1 VLTPDDQVP
10 YSDPIRGELNALES
24 SIEWSSA
31 VAPGLWFRSDELM
44 DPLGRALDAVEASIE
59 GATVRPA
66 EPIPVE
72 PLPLAHEPPGL
83 VSQGASEGPPL
94 EPEHRR
100 LDWISLNPPVAARPF
115 FTHEGLD
122 APPYQPRGHSGTG
135 IRNEAGSRARQCPKD
150 DHTVDET
157 EDCPSCKEFGD
168 HDRDGVE
175 RCYFD
180 WLEENQEQD
189 GANGGEEE

>member
-1 VLTPDDQVP
+1 MKTPDEQVP
-10 YSDPIRGELNALES
+10 YSDPLRGELDALES

-44 DPLGRALDAVEASIE
+44 DGIGLALDAVEVSIE
-59 GATVRPA
+59 GTVVRPA
-66 EPIPVE
+66 ELIPVE
-72 PLPLAHEPPGL
+72 PLPLAHEPPSL
-83 VSQGASEGPPL
+83 VSQGASKGPPL
-94 EPEHRR
+94 EPEPGR

-115 FTHEGLD
+115 FTHEGLA

-150 DHTVDET
+150 DHTVDEQ
-157 EDCPSCKEFGD
+157 EDCPSCDEFGD
-168 HDRDGVE
+168 HDGDGVE
-175 RCYFD
+175 RCRYD